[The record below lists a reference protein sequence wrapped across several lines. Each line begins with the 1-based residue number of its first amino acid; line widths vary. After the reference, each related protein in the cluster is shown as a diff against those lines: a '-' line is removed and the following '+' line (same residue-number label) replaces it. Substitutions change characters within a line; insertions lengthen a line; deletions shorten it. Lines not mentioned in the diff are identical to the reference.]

1 MKVTETKLAGVL
13 AIEPDVFA
21 DDRGY
26 FLETFRAEPYAEAGM
41 PGPFLQ
47 DNLSFSQGGV
57 LRGLHLQN
65 PSAQAKLVFVPEG
78 EIFDVAVDVRTG
90 SPTFGQWVG
99 ARLSGDNR
107 RQFYI
112 PEGFAHGFCVLSP
125 RAWVVYKCT
134 NIYDREAE
142 LTVIWNDPDIAI
154 AWPVEDPRLSPK
166 DGAAPRLSDIDPA
179 RLPAYRKG

>member
-13 AIEPDVFA
+13 VIEPDVFA

-26 FLETFRAEPYAEAGM
+26 FLETFRAEHYAEAGM

-47 DNLSFSQGGV
+47 DNLSFSLAGV

-78 EIFDVAVDVRTG
+78 EIFDVAVDVRTA

-99 ARLSGDNR
+99 ARLCGDNR

-112 PEGFAHGFCVLSP
+112 PPPAFPAIGSTEPWPRGPGARRGPSCSPAQPGRSAGSFA
-125 RAWVVYKCT
+125 
-134 NIYDREAE
+134 
-142 LTVIWNDPDIAI
+142 
-154 AWPVEDPRLSPK
+154 
-166 DGAAPRLSDIDPA
+166 A
-179 RLPAYRKG
+179 RSRRWER